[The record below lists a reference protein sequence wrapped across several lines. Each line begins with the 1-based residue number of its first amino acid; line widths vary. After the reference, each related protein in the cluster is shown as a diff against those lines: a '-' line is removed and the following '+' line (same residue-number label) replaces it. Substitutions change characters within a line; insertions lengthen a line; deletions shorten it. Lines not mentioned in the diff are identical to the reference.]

1 MACMRDTASYATVLW
16 SLTALF
22 LARVLGH
29 VAVVFFHPR
38 FLPPM
43 AQWYSGLLAYRYLLP
58 VQAVILAIMV
68 TVSLQFSKGAGFF
81 VEPRPVAGQ
90 WLVTYSYLYFTA
102 MAVRYVIWM
111 KRRPD
116 QRWFGGTLPIAFH
129 VVLAGFLYVV
139 GRYHA
144 P

>member
-1 MACMRDTASYATVLW
+1 MRDTASYATALW

-29 VAVVFFHPR
+29 VAVVLFQPR

-68 TVSLQFSKGAGFF
+68 TVSWQFSEGAGFF
-81 VEPRPVAGQ
+81 VAPRPVAGQ
-90 WLVTYSYLYFTA
+90 WLVKYSYLYFTA
-102 MAVRYVIWM
+102 MVVRYVIWM

-116 QRWFGGTLPIAFH
+116 QRWFGGTIPIAFH
-129 VVLAGFLYVV
+129 FVLAGFLYVV